1 MPICFVI
8 QPFDKGKYDKRF
20 IEIYKPAL
28 EEAGLEVYRV
38 DEDHS
43 VQVPILAIEDGIR
56 KSTIC
61 LADITTDNPNVWYE
75 LGYAFAVNRP
85 VIMICSSE
93 RQEAFPFDIQHRAV
107 IRYSTDSASGFEK
120 LKSDITVKAQALL
133 KTFGALQQVKEA
145 KQTTSIEGLSTM
157 EIMVLATLVS
167 ETAIPGSVTYLS
179 SLQHSVK
186 QSGINS
192 IGFALA
198 IRRLI
203 DKEFVKL
210 EKIIDQDYEE
220 PADVNGVRISPIGW
234 TWVQENETLFILE
247 VDDLEVDDFEVPW

>member
-1 MPICFVI
+1 MPVCFVI
-8 QPFDKGKYDKRF
+8 QPFDNGKFDKRF
-20 IEIYKPAL
+20 KEIYRPAL
-28 EEAGLEVYRV
+28 EEADLEVYRV
-38 DEDHS
+38 DEDYS
-43 VQVPILAIEDGIR
+43 VQVPILAIEDRIR

-120 LKSDITVKAQALL
+120 LKSDITVKAKALL
-133 KTFGALQQVKEA
+133 KTSDALQHVKEA
-145 KQTTSIEGLSTM
+145 EQTTSIEGLSTM

-167 ETAIPGSVTYLS
+167 ETAVPGSVAHLF

-186 QSGINS
+186 RSGINS

-203 DKEFVKL
+203 DKEFVNL

-220 PADVNGVRISPIGW
+220 PADFNGVRISPIGW
-234 TWVQENETLFILE
+234 AWVQENETLFILE
-247 VDDLEVDDFEVPW
+247 VDDLEVDDDEIPW